1 MIVPTLKAGYFG
13 EWKDRDFTAR
23 NIGYITGSQFS
34 TYPDSI
40 LYQPIDQVFS
50 QQNLDYNSKI
60 SIAEQ
65 TNKSDSYKVNNKL
78 IAGYLSLNIPL
89 FYKINIYGGVRMENN
104 ELHLSSYRQD
114 QPDIPV
120 NVNNK
125 KLNLFP
131 SANISFNISKKTLL
145 RLAYSRSVNR
155 PEFREIAPYYF
166 VDFDR
171 NASFRGNP
179 DLKDADIQN
188 IDIRFE
194 HYPSNGETFSLALF
208 YKKFVNPIEAVVSNE
223 GSGKSFTYANA
234 AGAVNYGAE
243 LDVRKALANQ
253 GFLQNISVVANGSI
267 IKSLVKFEGD
277 ESKKSHD
284 RPLQGQSPYIA
295 NVGLFYNQPKQGLTI
310 SALYNVI
317 GKRIYAVGIVNQ
329 NSDSDIPD
337 EYEMP
342 RNVID
347 LTIVKKIGRLI
358 EIKLGIKDLLNQPVE
373 YRQTFKFTD
382 KNGSA
387 QERIGKTN
395 YYYPGSVYSIGVSL
409 KL

>member
-1 MIVPTLKAGYFG
+1 
-13 EWKDRDFTAR
+13 
-23 NIGYITGSQFS
+23 
-34 TYPDSI
+34 
-40 LYQPIDQVFS
+40 
-50 QQNLDYNSKI
+50 
-60 SIAEQ
+60 
-65 TNKSDSYKVNNKL
+65 
-78 IAGYLSLNIPL
+78 
-89 FYKINIYGGVRMENN
+89 MENN